1 MRFRSLPLVL
11 ALTLAPAAVWSQSY
25 QSEVGA
31 QLSFADVDNGGSDTS
46 IGLRAEYHFVPVQ
59 TRSHPLAEAS
69 FLEQS
74 TRLFAQTEQDFDY
87 LTVGGELYI
96 PDTMFYVAGAL
107 VRTDNG
113 DSDTEAVATLGLTP
127 IDGLRLSTSFTDHG
141 YDLNLHAKYVTAL
154 VGGNYVHLEAE
165 VAERDGDD
173 YFNLGGDFY
182 FNRYWSVGAAYTD
195 NYGDEFTLRSRRFF
209 SNELSG
215 EVAFTDT
222 DWGYRMQLGAAL
234 RF

>member
-1 MRFRSLPLVL
+1 MKFKSLSL
-11 ALTLAPAAVWSQSY
+11 ALAITMAPAAVWSQTY

-31 QLSFADVDNGGSDTS
+31 QLGFSDLDDGGSDTS

-59 TRSHPLAEAS
+59 TRSHPLAEAA

-74 TRLFAQTEQDFDY
+74 TRVFARAEQDFDY
-87 LTVGGELYI
+87 LTLGGELYI
-96 PDTMFYVAGAL
+96 PDTMFYVAGAV

-113 DSDTEAVATLGLTP
+113 ASDTEAVVTLGVTP
-127 IDGLRLSTSFTDHG
+127 IDGLRVTTSFTDHG

-154 VGGNYVHLEAE
+154 SGGNFIHLEAE
-165 VAERDGDD
+165 VADREGDD
-173 YFNLGGDFY
+173 YLNLGGDFY
-182 FNRYWSVGAAYTD
+182 FNRYWSLGAAYAD
-195 NYGDEFTLRSRRFF
+195 NYGDEYTLRSRRFF

-222 DWGYRMQLGAAL
+222 DWGYRMQVGAAL

>member
-1 MRFRSLPLVL
+1 MKIKSLSFALVL
-11 ALTLAPAAVWSQSY
+11 ALSPAAVWSQTY

-31 QLSFADVDNGGSDTS
+31 QLRFIEVDDRGSDTS
-46 IGLRAEYHFVPVQ
+46 LGLRAEYHFVPVQ

-74 TRLFAQTEQDFDY
+74 TRIFARTEQDFDY

-107 VRTDNG
+107 VRTDYRK
-113 DSDTEAVATLGLTP
+113 SETEAVVTLGLTP
-127 IDGLRLSTSFTDHG
+127 IDGLRVTTSFTDHG

-154 VGGNYVHLEAE
+154 SGGNFVHLEAE
-165 VAERDGDD
+165 VADRDGDD
-173 YFNLGGDFY
+173 YLNLGGDFY
-182 FNRYWSVGAAYTD
+182 FNRYWSLGAAYTD

-215 EVAFTDT
+215 ELSFTDT
-222 DWGYRMQLGAAL
+222 DWGYRMQVGAAL